1 MHLSISRRIIRD
13 TAACRSRAAWYQ
25 VSLQNAT
32 KRHCAYNL
40 FFSLVLKWFRESRSV
55 ALHVSFQARQ
65 TACMSFMKPES
76 TNFCWRRRWKEGNVK
91 KKKKKKEDAV
101 CDVYWLSPWNDATY
115 RLREC
120 FPALHHP
127 ILLHKILRPQHPSER
142 RQHASK
148 ILNK

>member
-25 VSLQNAT
+25 VSLQKAT

-91 KKKKKKEDAV
+91 KKKKKKKM
-101 CDVYWLSPWNDATY
+101 LSVTFTDFLHETTPPTGCVSVS
-115 RLREC
+115 LHCIIQSC
-120 FPALHHP
+120 FIRSSDHNIHQ
-127 ILLHKILRPQHPSER
+127 KGDSM
-142 RQHASK
+142 RQK
-148 ILNK
+148 Y